1 MELPKQGVVVTIS
14 PGSEDDYPATVI
26 MEPGVEFTSELGAET
41 VASVLKSVVD
51 ESGDDFNPVAFQM
64 AVMKALSE

>member
-1 MELPKQGVVVTIS
+1 MQGIIVTLA

-26 MEPGVEFTSELGAET
+26 TEPGIEWTSDLGAEV
-41 VASVLKSVVD
+41 VASVLKTVVG

>member
-1 MELPKQGVVVTIS
+1 MQGVVVTLA
-14 PGSEDDYPATVI
+14 PGTDDDYPATVVV
-26 MEPGVEFTSELGAET
+26 EPGIEWNSDLGAQV
-41 VASVLKSVVD
+41 VASVLRTVVD